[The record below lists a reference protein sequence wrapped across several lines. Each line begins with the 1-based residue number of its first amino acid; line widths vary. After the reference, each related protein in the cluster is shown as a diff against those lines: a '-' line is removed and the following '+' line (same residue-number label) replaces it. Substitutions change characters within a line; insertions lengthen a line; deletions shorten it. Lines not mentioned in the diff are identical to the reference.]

1 MIYMDITLSPTDYNA
16 RKEVMK
22 ILINGLP
29 RLLLNYKTSNK
40 RCLTLCIYFV
50 CFLLCYQRFYSLIYY
65 STRDTNEIK

>member
-29 RLLLNYKTSNK
+29 RLLINYKTSNK

-50 CFLLCYQRFYSLIYY
+50 CFLSC
-65 STRDTNEIK
+65 